1 MARPALPWERLDPMI
16 DQLRR
21 RGATIRSIARQLGVS
36 ERSVHGAIARMA
48 RSSSHPVREAA

>member
-1 MARPALPWERLDPMI
+1 MI

-21 RGATIRSIARQLGVS
+21 RGATVRSIARQLGVS

-48 RSSSHPVREAA
+48 RSPSHPMREAA